1 MSVLQDLLAAT
12 PAPPI
17 DVDVDTMLAMFEAM
31 HAQRAEILGSVP
43 AISVTTDDDRAIVA
57 AIAERQLA
65 WLSALEA
72 TRDRVR
78 AQRIATTKLR
88 HYADAVG

>member
-12 PAPPI
+12 PAPPV
-17 DVDVDTMLAMFEAM
+17 DVDVDTMLAMFAAM
-31 HAQRAEILGSVP
+31 HAQRAEILGSVQ
-43 AISVTTDDDRAIVA
+43 AIAVTTDDDRAVVA

-65 WLSALEA
+65 WLTALEA
-72 TRDRVR
+72 ARDRVR